1 MAFRALELRNVAQ
14 VERMLEG
21 PVTFVAYGALP
32 GILIAKIYGVL
43 KHIARWNKR
52 FARKTLVN
60 RSVANRAFV
69 SDDLPIIAEMLP
81 VMTTETALGVV
92 MSDVIDMCLPIRLHL
107 REEVG
112 LVYPLK
118 LRDSAADR
126 VGLA

>member
-43 KHIARWNKR
+43 KDIAWGNER
-52 FARKTLVN
+52 FTAKTLVN
-60 RSVANRAFV
+60 GGVANRAFV
-69 SDDLPIIAEMLP
+69 SNDLPVAAEMLP
-81 VMTTETALGVV
+81 IVTTETALGIV
-92 MSDVIDMCLPIRLHL
+92 MSDVVDMCLPICLHL
-107 REEVG
+107 REKVR
-112 LVYPLK
+112 LVYLLK

-126 VGLA
+126 FGLA